1 MAPGKCCSMTT
12 ASHSNPAQALLAK
25 PLTLFIHPEIIIKK
39 NNVVDSN
46 VPSILKNSPPPQKD
60 WKVNVPTKRTVLRR
74 KELKLQ
80 PPALMLLSDL
90 GHVFSLDC
98 IQYIRPSPII
108 I

>member
-1 MAPGKCCSMTT
+1 M
-12 ASHSNPAQALLAK
+12 
-25 PLTLFIHPEIIIKK
+25 
-39 NNVVDSN
+39 D
-46 VPSILKNSPPPQKD
+46 
-60 WKVNVPTKRTVLRR
+60 VPTKRTVLRR

-108 I
+108 IYRRREKKWVKGERERKIHICVMYDTL

>member
-1 MAPGKCCSMTT
+1 M
-12 ASHSNPAQALLAK
+12 
-25 PLTLFIHPEIIIKK
+25 
-39 NNVVDSN
+39 DSN
-46 VPSILKNSPPPQKD
+46 VTLILKNLPPPQND
-60 WKVNVPTKRTVLRR
+60 CKVNVPTKRTVLRR

-108 I
+108 IYREEMYICVRTRMKHKVEKG